1 MNNGYLRLNTLSSTL
16 LQLFSNIITKVYSIF
31 NKFKLI
37 IWKSF
42 HIHNFLG
49 ILIFLNKFNKQWV
62 MKSKPLK
69 CFVTTLQTLN

>member
-1 MNNGYLRLNTLSSTL
+1 MSNGYLRLNTLSSTL
-16 LQLFSNIITKVYSIF
+16 LQLFSNMITKVYSIF

-42 HIHNFLG
+42 HIHNLG